1 MEVAIM
7 GTFTSQL
14 KQVFRRLRRAP
25 MFTVMTLVTL
35 AAAIGANTVVFG
47 VIEGVLLKP
56 LSYPKPDE
64 LAGIWLTAP
73 GINITNLQLSPGD
86 YFIYRDQ
93 NQTFQDIGV
102 YSDDMDS
109 VTGIGEPEQV
119 QALNVT
125 DGLLPLLGVQS
136 YLGRMISRKDD
147 TPDAPQTVML
157 SYAYWQSKFGGSQA
171 IVGKTIVVDGK
182 QREIIGVL
190 PRGFHFLNE
199 TRDAALI
206 TPFRFDRNKLHLGN
220 FSYQGIA
227 RLKPGVTLAEASADV
242 ARMEPIVIRSF
253 PPPEGFSVKLF
264 QQAGIAPNL
273 RPLKQDVI
281 GDVGKVLW
289 VMMGSIGI
297 VLLIACANV
306 ANLFLVR
313 VEGRRQELAIR
324 SALGAGRWRIAGE
337 LLFET
342 VILGLLGCALGLEL
356 ADAALRLLIALAP
369 AGLPRI
375 NEIHMDARVFLFTLA
390 VSLLV
395 SLLIGLIPIFKYA
408 GTRLNAGLREGAR
421 GMSQSRSQHR
431 ARNSLVVVQVA
442 LAAVLLICS
451 GLMIRTF
458 LALTHVNPGFDTNAQ
473 FQTFRIY
480 ISPTDVKETETE
492 RVPHMEEEIASRLA
506 AIPGVSSVGI
516 STKLPMDENGNYDL
530 LFAEDRH
537 YAEGEL
543 PPVRHFK
550 FIGPG
555 FLSTMGIPLDA
566 GRDFTW
572 SDVYNKL
579 PVALISENFAR
590 EYWGDPRKALG
601 KRIRGASTDDWREI
615 VGVVANVYDDGV
627 NKEPSSAG
635 YFPIMTK
642 NFDGDTGA
650 DAVDARR
657 GVAFVIRTPRA
668 GSENFLKDVRQAV
681 WSVDSNLPLAA
692 VHTED
697 YYFKQSM
704 ARTSFTL
711 IMLGVAGG
719 MALLLGIIG
728 IYGVIAYSVSQ
739 RTREIGIRMAL
750 GAQPQTV
757 TGIFV
762 RQGLLLSGI
771 GVVCGLAAALAAMRL
786 MTSLLF
792 HVSPVD
798 PVTYVAVCVGLV
810 ATAALASYLPSR
822 HAAAVDPVDALRA
835 E

>member
-1 MEVAIM
+1 MDV
-7 GTFTSQL
+7 FSSQF

-25 MFTVMTLVTL
+25 MFTAITLVTL
-35 AAAIGANTVVFG
+35 AAAIGANTVVFS
-47 VIEGVLLKP
+47 VVEGVVLKP
-56 LSYPKPDE
+56 LAYPKSEE
-64 LAGIWLTAP
+64 LVGIWLTAP
-73 GINITNLQLSPGD
+73 GVSIKNLQLSPAD
-86 YFIYRDQ
+86 YFVYRDQ

-125 DGLLPLLGVQS
+125 DGLLPLLGVRPT
-136 YLGRMISRKDD
+136 LGRMISRADD
-147 TPDAPQTVML
+147 TGDAPPTVML
-157 SYAYWQSKFGGSQA
+157 SYGYWQRKFGGSQA
-171 IVGKTIVVDGK
+171 VVGKTIVVDGK

-190 PRGFHFLNE
+190 PRGFRFLDE

-206 TPFRFDRNKLHLGN
+206 VPFRFDRNKMHLGN

-242 ARMEPIVIRSF
+242 ARMIPITIRSF
-253 PPPEGFSVKLF
+253 QAPEGYSIKLF
-264 QQAGIAPNL
+264 EQAGFAPNL

-289 VMMGSIGI
+289 VLMGSIGI

-356 ADAALRLLIALAP
+356 ADAALRPLISLAP
-369 AGLPRI
+369 TGLPRI

-390 VSLLV
+390 VSLFA

-458 LALTHVNPGFDTNAQ
+458 RALTNVNPGFDTSAR

-480 ISPTDVKETETE
+480 ISPADVKEGDAD
-492 RVPHMEEEIASRLA
+492 RVIHMEEEISRRLA

-516 STKLPMDENGNYDL
+516 STKIPMDENGNFDL
-530 LFAEDRH
+530 LFAEDHH

-550 FIGPG
+550 YIGPG
-555 FLSTMGIPLDA
+555 FLSTMGMPLVF
-566 GRDFTW
+566 GRDITW
-572 SDVYNKL
+572 SDVYERL

-590 EYWGDPRKALG
+590 EYWGDPQKALG
-601 KRIRGASTDDWREI
+601 KRIRAASTDDWREI
-615 VGVVANVYDDGV
+615 IGVVANVYDDGIS
-627 NKEPSSAG
+627 KDPSSAG

-642 NFDGDTGA
+642 NFDGDTGEGGI
-650 DAVDARR
+650 DARR
-657 GVAFVIRTPRA
+657 GVAFAIRTPRA

-697 YYFKQSM
+697 YYYKQSM

-719 MALLLGIIG
+719 MALLLGTIG

-771 GVVCGLAAALAAMRL
+771 GVACGVGAALGVMRL

-798 PVTYVAVCVGLV
+798 PITYFAVCVGLA
-810 ATAALASYLPSR
+810 ATAALASYVPSR
-822 HAAAVDPVDALRA
+822 QAASVDPVEALRA

>member
-1 MEVAIM
+1 MDSF
-7 GTFTSQL
+7 GNQL

-25 MFTVMTLVTL
+25 MFTAITLMTL
-35 AAAIGANTVVFG
+35 AAAIGANTVVFS
-47 VIEGVLLKP
+47 VVEGVVLKP
-56 LSYPKPDE
+56 LAYPKPDE

-73 GINITNLQLSPGD
+73 GINIKNLQLSPAD
-86 YFIYRDQ
+86 YFIYREQ
-93 NQTFQDIGV
+93 SQTFQDIGV
-102 YSDDMDS
+102 YSNDLDS

-125 DGLLPLLGVQS
+125 DGLLPLLGVQPA
-136 YLGRMISRKDD
+136 LGRMISRKDD
-147 TPDAPQTVML
+147 TADAPQTVML
-157 SYAYWQSKFGGSQA
+157 SYGFWQSKFGGSPA
-171 IVGKTIVVDGK
+171 ILGKSIVVDGK

-190 PRGFHFLNE
+190 QRGFHFLDQ
-199 TRDAALI
+199 TGDAALI
-206 TPFRFDRNKLHLGN
+206 VPFRFDRNKTKLGN
-220 FSYQGIA
+220 FSYEGIA

-242 ARMEPIVIRSF
+242 ARMLPIVIRSF
-253 PPPEGFSVKLF
+253 PAPEGYSIKLF
-264 QQAGIAPNL
+264 EQAGFAPNL

-281 GDVGKVLW
+281 GDVGNVLW
-289 VMMGSIGI
+289 VLMGSIGI

-342 VILGLLGCALGLEL
+342 VVLGLLGCALGLEI
-356 ADAALRLLIALAP
+356 ADAALHLLIAMAP
-369 AGLPRI
+369 TGLPRI
-375 NEIHMDARVFLFTLA
+375 NEINMDTRVFLFTLA

-395 SLLIGLIPIFKYA
+395 SLLVGLIPIFKYA

-431 ARNSLVVVQVA
+431 ARNSLVILQVA

-458 LALTHVNPGFDTNAQ
+458 RALTHINPGFDASAQ
-473 FQTFRIY
+473 FQTFRTY
-480 ISPTDVKETETE
+480 ISPSDVKDADIE
-492 RVPHMEEEIASRLA
+492 RVPHMEEEIARRLV

-516 STKLPMDENGNYDL
+516 STKIPMDENDNFDL
-530 LFAEDRH
+530 LFAEDHH
-537 YAEGEL
+537 YAEGEI

-550 FIGPG
+550 FVGPG
-555 FLSTMGIPLDA
+555 FLSTMGIPLIT

-572 SDVYNKL
+572 SDVYDKL

-590 EYWGDPRKALG
+590 EYWGDPQKALG
-601 KRIRGASTDDWREI
+601 KRIRAATTDDWREI

-627 NKEPSSAG
+627 TKEPSSAG
-635 YFPIMTK
+635 YFPILTK
-642 NFDGDTGA
+642 NFDGETGA
-650 DAVDARR
+650 DAINARR
-657 GVAFVIRTPRA
+657 GVAFAIRTPRA
-668 GSENFLKDVRQAV
+668 GSENFLKDIRQAV
-681 WSVDSNLPLAA
+681 WSVDSNLPLAD
-692 VHTED
+692 VHTQD
-697 YYFKQSM
+697 YYYKQSM

-771 GVVCGLAAALAAMRL
+771 GVVCGLAAALAVMRL

-798 PVTYVAVCVGLV
+798 PVTYIAVCVGLV
-810 ATAALASYLPSR
+810 VTAALASYLPSR
-822 HAAAVDPVDALRA
+822 QAAAVDPVDALRA

>member
-1 MEVAIM
+1 M
-7 GTFTSQL
+7 GTFSSQL
-14 KQVFRRLRRAP
+14 KQIFRRLRRAP
-25 MFTVMTLVTL
+25 MFTAITLVTL
-35 AAAIGANTVVFG
+35 AAAIGANTVVFS
-47 VIEGVLLKP
+47 VVEGVVLKP
-56 LSYPKPDE
+56 LAYPKPDE

-73 GINITNLQLSPGD
+73 GVNIKNLQLSPSD
-86 YFIYRDQ
+86 YFVYRDQ
-93 NQTFQDIGV
+93 SRTFQDIGV

-125 DGLLPLLGVQS
+125 DGLLPLLGVQPF
-136 YLGRMISRKDD
+136 LGRMISRADD
-147 TPDAPQTVML
+147 TGDAPPTVML
-157 SYAYWQSKFGGSQA
+157 SYGYWQSKFGGSQA

-190 PRGFHFLNE
+190 PRGFHFLDE

-206 TPFRFDRNKLHLGN
+206 VPFRFDRNKLHLGN
-220 FSYQGIA
+220 FSYTGIA

-242 ARMEPIVIRSF
+242 KRMIPITIRSF
-253 PPPEGFSVKLF
+253 SPPEGYSVKLF
-264 QQAGIAPNL
+264 EQAGFAPNL

-281 GDVGKVLW
+281 GDVGKALW
-289 VMMGSIGI
+289 VLMGSIGI

-324 SALGAGRWRIAGE
+324 SALGAGRWRIGGE

-342 VILGLLGCALGLEL
+342 IILGLLGCALGLEL
-356 ADAALRLLIALAP
+356 ADAALRLLISLAP
-369 AGLPRI
+369 TGLPRI

-390 VSLLV
+390 VSLFA

-458 LALTHVNPGFDTNAQ
+458 RALTHINPGFDTNAQ

-480 ISPTDVKETETE
+480 ISPADVKDADVE
-492 RVPHMEEEIASRLA
+492 RVPHMEQEIARRLA
-506 AIPGVSSVGI
+506 AIPGISSVGI
-516 STKLPMDENGNYDL
+516 STKLPMDDNGNFDL
-530 LFAEDRH
+530 LFAEDHH
-537 YAEGEL
+537 YAEGDI
-543 PPVRHFK
+543 PPVRQFK

-555 FLSTMGIPLDA
+555 FLSTMGIPLNT

-572 SDVYNKL
+572 SDVYDKL

-590 EYWGDPRKALG
+590 EYWGDPQKAIG
-601 KRIRGASTDDWREI
+601 KRIRAATTDDWREI
-615 VGVVANVYDDGV
+615 VGVVANVHDDGV
-627 NKEPSSAG
+627 SKEPSSAG
-635 YFPIMTK
+635 YFPLMTK

-650 DAVDARR
+650 GAIDGRR
-657 GVAFVIRTPRA
+657 AVAFAIRTSRA

-681 WSVDSNLPLAA
+681 WSVNSNLPLAA

-697 YYFKQSM
+697 YYYKQSM

-757 TGIFV
+757 TSIFV

-771 GVVCGLAAALAAMRL
+771 GVACGVGAAFGVMRL

-798 PVTYVAVCVGLV
+798 PVTYVAVSLGLV
-810 ATAALASYLPSR
+810 ATAALASYIPSR
-822 HAAAVDPVDALRA
+822 QAAAVDPVDALRA

>member
-681 WSVDSNLPLAA
+681 WSVDSNRPR
-692 VHTED
+692 D
-697 YYFKQSM
+697 
-704 ARTSFTL
+704 
-711 IMLGVAGG
+711 
-719 MALLLGIIG
+719 
-728 IYGVIAYSVSQ
+728 
-739 RTREIGIRMAL
+739 RE
-750 GAQPQTV
+750 
-757 TGIFV
+757 
-762 RQGLLLSGI
+762 
-771 GVVCGLAAALAAMRL
+771 
-786 MTSLLF
+786 
-792 HVSPVD
+792 
-798 PVTYVAVCVGLV
+798 
-810 ATAALASYLPSR
+810 
-822 HAAAVDPVDALRA
+822 
-835 E
+835 

>member
-1 MEVAIM
+1 M
-7 GTFTSQL
+7 GTISSQL

-25 MFTVMTLVTL
+25 MFTAITLVTL
-35 AAAIGANTVVFG
+35 AAAIGANTVVFS
-47 VIEGVLLKP
+47 VVEGVVLKP
-56 LSYPKPDE
+56 LAYPKPDE

-73 GINITNLQLSPGD
+73 GVNLPNLQLSPAD
-86 YFIYRDQ
+86 YFTYRDQ
-93 NQTFQDIGV
+93 SQTFQDIGV

-125 DGLLPLLGVQS
+125 DGLLPLLGVQPF
-136 YLGRMISRKDD
+136 LGRMISRADD
-147 TPDAPQTVML
+147 TGDAPQTVML
-157 SYAYWQSKFGGSQA
+157 SYGYSQSKFGGSSA
-171 IVGKTIVVDGK
+171 VVGKTIVVDGK
-182 QREIIGVL
+182 QRQIIGVL
-190 PRGFHFLNE
+190 PRGFHFLDR

-206 TPFRFDRNKLHLGN
+206 VPFRFDRNKLHLGN

-242 ARMEPIVIRSF
+242 ARMIPITIRSF
-253 PPPEGFSVKLF
+253 PAPEGYSVKLF
-264 QQAGIAPNL
+264 EQAGFAPNL

-281 GDVGKVLW
+281 GDIGNVLW
-289 VMMGSIGI
+289 VLMGSIGI

-342 VILGLLGCALGLEL
+342 VILGLLGCALGLEI
-356 ADAALRLLIALAP
+356 ADAALRLLVSLAP
-369 AGLPRI
+369 TGLPRI
-375 NEIHMDARVFLFTLA
+375 NEIHMDTRVFLFTLA
-390 VSLLV
+390 VSLFA

-458 LALTHVNPGFDTNAQ
+458 RALTHINPGFDTTAQ

-480 ISPTDVKETETE
+480 ISPQDVKEGDND
-492 RVPHMEEEIASRLA
+492 RVSHMEQEIALRLA

-516 STKLPMDENGNYDL
+516 STSIPMDEDGNFDL
-530 LFAEDRH
+530 LFAEDHH
-537 YAEGEL
+537 YAEGKI
-543 PPVRHFK
+543 PPIRRFK
-550 FIGPG
+550 FVGPG
-555 FLSTMGIPLDA
+555 FLSTMGIPLLT
-566 GRDFTW
+566 GRDLTW
-572 SDVYNKL
+572 SDVYDKL

-590 EYWGDPRKALG
+590 EYWVDPQKALG
-601 KRIRGASTDDWREI
+601 KRIRAASTDDWREI
-615 VGVVANVYDDGV
+615 VGVVANVYDSGV
-627 NKEPSSAG
+627 SKEPSSAG

-642 NFDGDTGA
+642 NFDGDSA
-650 DAVDARR
+650 ANNAIDARR
-657 GVAFVIRTPRA
+657 GVAFAIRTPRA
-668 GSENFLKDVRQAV
+668 GSENFMKDVRQAV

-697 YYFKQSM
+697 FYYKQSM

-750 GAQPQTV
+750 GAQPQAV

-771 GVVCGLAAALAAMRL
+771 GVVCGLAAAFGVMRL

-798 PVTYVAVCVGLV
+798 PVTYVAVSLGLV
-810 ATAALASYLPSR
+810 ATAALASYIPSR
-822 HAAAVDPVDALRA
+822 QAAAVDPVDALRA